1 MASHGQWIF
10 WPSHPKNS
18 QNHPGLVKA
27 NMKYH
32 WSKEIWP
39 PSSKLTQ
46 NRGGVSWP
54 QKGSGFCGLAAQN
67 TAKSSQNRL
76 KANLKDQWSK
86 EIWPPS
92 SKECNPSDH
101 FMWSEV
107 EREVNRH
114 PHNTLASLRSKVSEE
129 MADMDRKVVIR
140 ACKKFRSRIEAVVEA
155 SGDFIE

>member
-1 MASHGQWIF
+1 MTGEGQHEVPLVQGNLASQLKFNTKKVF
-10 WPSHPKNS
+10 WPH
-18 QNHPGLVKA
+18 
-27 NMKYH
+27 
-32 WSKEIWP
+32 
-39 PSSKLTQ
+39 
-46 NRGGVSWP
+46 
-54 QKGSGFCGLAAQN
+54 KGSGFYGLAAQN
-67 TAKSSQNRL
+67 TAKSTQNWL
-76 KANLKDQWSK
+76 KANLKDHWSK
-86 EIWPPS
+86 EILPPS

-101 FMWSEV
+101 FKWSEV